1 MAFMVGFDLDMTL
14 VDSRDGITFTIE
26 KVLDELN
33 IQVPRAEIFQT
44 IGIPLWDAFAMWMS
58 SEQIDPAV
66 ARYREV
72 YKKIGIPITTVMPG
86 ARESIAAIR
95 NAGGRVMVVSAKIA
109 GAVQIIVDLLNLP
122 IDVVRGDLFAEAKA
136 SALLEEGAVIYV
148 GDHTADVR
156 GAKAARAVSVAVATG
171 PCSADELR
179 LEGADVVL
187 VDLTA
192 FPSWLE
198 TWLARAS

>member
-33 IQVPRAEIFQT
+33 IKVPPDEIFQT
-44 IGIPLWDAFAMWMS
+44 IGIPLWDAFAKWMS

-66 ARYREV
+66 ARYREL
-72 YKKIGIPITTVMPG
+72 YKSIGIPITTVMPG
-86 ARESIAAIR
+86 ARESIAAIHK
-95 NAGGRVMVVSAKIA
+95 AGGRTMVVSAKLEV
-109 GAVQIIVDLLNLP
+109 AVQTIVNLLNLP

-156 GAKAARAVSVAVATG
+156 GAKAAGAVSVAVATG
-171 PCSADELR
+171 PSSTEELR
-179 LEGADVVL
+179 TEGADIIL
-187 VDLTA
+187 ADLTT
-192 FPSWLE
+192 FPAWLE
-198 TWLARAS
+198 TWLALGS

>member
-66 ARYREV
+66 ARYREL
-72 YKKIGIPITTVMPG
+72 YKQIGIPITTVMPG

-95 NAGGRVMVVSAKIA
+95 NAGGRVMVVSAKIV

-156 GAKAARAVSVAVATG
+156 GAKAAGAVSVAVATG
-171 PCSADELR
+171 PCTADELR

-187 VDLTA
+187 IDLTA

-198 TWLARAS
+198 SWLARAS

>member
-1 MAFMVGFDLDMTL
+1 MTFMVGFDLDMTL

-26 KVLDELN
+26 KVLEELN

-58 SEQIDPAV
+58 PEQIDPAV
-66 ARYREV
+66 TRYRAV
-72 YKKIGIPITTVMPG
+72 YKEIGIPITTVMPG
-86 ARESIAAIR
+86 ARESLAAIH
-95 NAGGRVMVVSAKIA
+95 NAGGRTMVVSAKIV
-109 GAVQIIVDLLNLP
+109 GAVQTIVDLLNLP

-136 SALLEEGAVIYV
+136 SALLAEGAVIYV

-156 GAKAARAVSVAVATG
+156 GARAAGAVSVAVATG
-171 PCSADELR
+171 PCTADELR
-179 LEGADVVL
+179 KEGADVVL

-198 TWLARAS
+198 TWVARAS

>member
-26 KVLDELN
+26 QVLAELN
-33 IQVPRAEIFQT
+33 IRVPRAEIFQT

-58 SEQIDPAV
+58 PEQIDPAV
-66 ARYREV
+66 TRYREV

-86 ARESIAAIR
+86 ARESLAAIH
-95 NAGGRVMVVSAKIA
+95 NAGGRTMVVSAKIV
-109 GAVQIIVDLLNLP
+109 GAVQIIVDLLKLP

-156 GAKAARAVSVAVATG
+156 GAVAAGAVSVAVATG
-171 PCSADELR
+171 PCTADELR
-179 LEGADVVL
+179 KEGADVVL

-198 TWLARAS
+198 TWLVRAP